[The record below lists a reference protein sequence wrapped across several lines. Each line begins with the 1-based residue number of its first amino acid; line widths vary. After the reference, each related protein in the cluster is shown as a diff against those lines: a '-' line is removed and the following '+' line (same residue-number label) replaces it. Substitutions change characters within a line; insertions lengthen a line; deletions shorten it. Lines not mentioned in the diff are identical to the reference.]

1 MYGVAA
7 EVGSL
12 CDEPR
17 QDERPDRRPAQA
29 MACREGHDS
38 EASAR
43 ILFMQDD
50 LRSAAGGEP
59 GSEDCASTPE
69 TPTPSSRETSPPT
82 GSSRSATLT
91 SPNSPTTTYSS
102 GSTRTPASRTPTS
115 CTRPSDPGPAP
126 RAASFSA

>member
-1 MYGVAA
+1 MDGVAA
-7 EVGSL
+7 EVGGL

-17 QDERPDRRPAQA
+17 QDQHPDRRPAQA
-29 MACREGHDS
+29 MAGRGGHVS

-59 GSEDCASTPE
+59 CSEDCLSTPE

-82 GSSRSATLT
+82 WRSRSATLT
-91 SPNSPTTTYSS
+91 SPNSPTTTSS
-102 GSTRTPASRTPTS
+102 
-115 CTRPSDPGPAP
+115 
-126 RAASFSA
+126 